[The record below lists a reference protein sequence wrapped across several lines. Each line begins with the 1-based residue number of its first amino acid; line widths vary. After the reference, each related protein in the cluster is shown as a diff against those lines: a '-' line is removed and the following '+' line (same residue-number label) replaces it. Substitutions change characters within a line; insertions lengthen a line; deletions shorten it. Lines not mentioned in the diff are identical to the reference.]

1 MTPPSHYQR
10 LPSMSRLSRSV
21 LFLAVVST
29 TPLRAQHSTGVTAE
43 VDAAYKQ
50 GEALYVDLHR
60 APELSFHETAT
71 AARIATELRQLGFD
85 VTTGVG
91 RTGVVGVLKN
101 GIGPTVLLR
110 TELDALP
117 VTEATG
123 LSFASAVRT
132 RDDNG
137 IDVGVMHAC
146 GHDLHMAAVVST
158 ARIMA
163 GDRSRWRGT
172 LVVIGQPAEEVVSGA
187 RAMFADGLLTRFP
200 RPDFAIAVHD
210 DPRYPSGTIGY
221 HPGPILSNSD
231 AVTVHIFGKG
241 GHGARPETTVD
252 PVVIAAR
259 TVLSLQT
266 IVSRETSPFDFAVI
280 TVGAIHGGTKRN
292 IIPDEVRLDLSVRS
306 LTDPVRKHLHAAIDR
321 VVKAEAA
328 AAAAPREP
336 LIERGEPTNALVNDS
351 ALTTR
356 ISSMLIREL
365 GPTRVRDVPPE
376 GASEDFSEFQR
387 AGIPT
392 LMLKIGATEPAA
404 YEKATREGTTLPSL
418 HSSSFK
424 PDLQPALRTAIL
436 AELLTLR
443 ELMPVVRAARR

>member
-1 MTPPSHYQR
+1 
-10 LPSMSRLSRSV
+10 MSRLLCAV
-21 LFLAVVST
+21 ALLAFT
-29 TPLRAQHSTGVTAE
+29 ATIPLHAQRTAGVAAE
-43 VDAAYKQ
+43 VDAAYQK

-60 APELSFHETAT
+60 APELSLHESATAT
-71 AARIATELRQLGFD
+71 RIATELRTLGFD

-91 RTGVVGVLKN
+91 GTGVVGVLKN
-101 GIGPTVLLR
+101 GTGPTVLLR

-123 LSFASAVRT
+123 LPFASTVHT
-132 RDDNG
+132 KDDNG
-137 IDVGVMHAC
+137 NDVGVMHAC

-163 GDRSRWRGT
+163 GDRSRWHGT
-172 LVVIGQPAEEVVSGA
+172 LVVIGQPAEERTSGA
-187 RAMFADGLLTRFP
+187 RAMIADGLLTRFP

-221 HPGPILSNSD
+221 HAGPILSNSD
-231 AVTVHIFGKG
+231 GVTIRIFGRG
-241 GHGARPETTVD
+241 GHGARPETTID

-259 TVLSLQT
+259 TVLALQT
-266 IVSRETSPFDFAVI
+266 IVSREISPFDAAVI

-306 LTDPVRKHLHAAIDR
+306 FTDPVRQHLRSAIER
-321 VVKAEAA
+321 VAKAEAA
-328 AAAAPREP
+328 AAAAPKEP
-336 LIERGEPTNALVNDS
+336 SIELSESTNALVNDT
-351 ALTTR
+351 ALTAR
-356 ISSMLIREL
+356 VSSMLIREL
-365 GPTRVRDVPPE
+365 GSTRVRDFPPE
-376 GASEDFSEFQR
+376 AASEDFSEFQR

-392 LMLKIGATEPAA
+392 LMLKVGATEPAA
-404 YEKATREGTTLPSL
+404 YEKATRDGTTLPSL

-424 PDLQPALRTAIL
+424 PDLQPTLKAAIT

-443 ELMPVVRAARR
+443 ELMPVARSATR

>member
-1 MTPPSHYQR
+1 
-10 LPSMSRLSRSV
+10 MSRLTSAAV
-21 LFLAVVST
+21 LLAVAVA
-29 TPLRAQHSTGVTAE
+29 TPLHAQRTGGVGAE
-43 VDAAYKQ
+43 VDAVYAK
-50 GEALYVDLHR
+50 GEALYVDLHK

-71 AARIATELRQLGFD
+71 ATRIAAELRSLGFD

-91 RTGVVGVLKN
+91 GTGVVAVLKN
-101 GIGPTVLLR
+101 GAGPTVLLR

-123 LSFASAVRT
+123 LSFASTVHT
-132 RDDNG
+132 KDDNG
-137 IDVGVMHAC
+137 ADVGVMHAC

-163 GDRSRWRGT
+163 GDRSRWHGT
-172 LVVIGQPAEEVVSGA
+172 LVVIGQPAEERTSGA
-187 RAMFADGLLTRFP
+187 RAMIADGLLTRFP

-210 DPRYPSGTIGY
+210 DPRYPSGTVGY
-221 HPGPILSNSD
+221 HAGPILSNSD
-231 AVTVHIFGKG
+231 AITIRIFGRG

-259 TVLSLQT
+259 TVLTLQT
-266 IVSRETSPFDFAVI
+266 VVSREISPFDQAVI

-292 IIPDEVRLDLSVRS
+292 IIPDEVRLDLTVRS
-306 LTDPVRKHLHAAIDR
+306 FTDPVRQHLRSAIER
-321 VVKAEAA
+321 VAKAEAA
-328 AAAAPREP
+328 AAAAPKEP
-336 LIERGEPTNALVNDS
+336 SIELSEPTYALVNDT

-356 ISSMLIREL
+356 ISSMLVREL
-365 GPTRVRDVPPE
+365 GSTRVRDFPAE

-392 LMLKIGATEPAA
+392 LMLKIGATEPAM
-404 YEKATREGTTLPSL
+404 YEKAMREGTTVPSL
-418 HSSSFK
+418 HSASFK
-424 PDLQPALRTAIL
+424 PDLAPTLKAAIT

-443 ELMPVVRAARR
+443 ELMPVARSATR

>member
-1 MTPPSHYQR
+1 
-10 LPSMSRLSRSV
+10 MSRLTSAAV
-21 LFLAVVST
+21 LLAVAVA
-29 TPLRAQHSTGVTAE
+29 TPLHAQRTGGVGAE
-43 VDAAYKQ
+43 VDAVYAK
-50 GEALYVDLHR
+50 GEALYVDLHK

-71 AARIATELRQLGFD
+71 ATRIAAELRSLGFD

-91 RTGVVGVLKN
+91 GTGVVAVLKN
-101 GIGPTVLLR
+101 GAGPTVLLR

-123 LSFASAVRT
+123 LSFASTVHT
-132 RDDNG
+132 KDDNG
-137 IDVGVMHAC
+137 ADVGVMHAC

-163 GDRSRWRGT
+163 GDRSRWHGT
-172 LVVIGQPAEEVVSGA
+172 LVVIGQPAEERTSGA
-187 RAMFADGLLTRFP
+187 RAMIADGLLTRFP

-210 DPRYPSGTIGY
+210 DPRYPSGTVGY
-221 HPGPILSNSD
+221 HAGPILSNSD
-231 AVTVHIFGKG
+231 AITIRIFGRG

-259 TVLSLQT
+259 TVLTLQT
-266 IVSRETSPFDFAVI
+266 IVSREISPFDQAVI

-292 IIPDEVRLDLSVRS
+292 IIPDEVRLDLTVRS
-306 LTDPVRKHLHAAIDR
+306 FTDPVRQHLRSAIER
-321 VVKAEAA
+321 VAKAEAA
-328 AAAAPREP
+328 AAAAPKEP
-336 LIERGEPTNALVNDS
+336 SIELSEPTYALVNDT

-356 ISSMLIREL
+356 ISSMLVREL
-365 GPTRVRDVPPE
+365 GSTRVRDFPAE

-392 LMLKIGATEPAA
+392 LMLKIGATEPAM
-404 YEKATREGTTLPSL
+404 YEKAMREGTTVPSL
-418 HSSSFK
+418 HSASFK
-424 PDLQPALRTAIL
+424 PDLAPTLKAAIT

-443 ELMPVVRAARR
+443 ELMPVARAATR